1 VKFIKRIIYLCI
13 TKPADTGDDPSQ
25 VFDDGRVT
33 SLKKILVLFPL
44 AIIIMGLALWGSV
57 SLVIDLFTDDPF
69 DPNDDDDWLWVVFI
83 FVGIIVLSFFSD
95 AWGAATQKT
104 NMDLRAD
111 AANRIYI
118 KNNSADSNQEKSK
131 EQRLVELETL
141 FQKGLIDKSEY
152 VSSRLK
158 ILGE

>member
-1 VKFIKRIIYLCI
+1 VKLIKRIVYLCI
-13 TKPADTGDDPSQ
+13 TKPADAGTDPSQ
-25 VFDDGRVT
+25 IFDDGRVT

-44 AIIIMGLALWGSV
+44 AIMITGLALWGSV

-69 DPNDDDDWLWVVFI
+69 DSNDDDDWLWVVFI
-83 FVGIIVLSFFSD
+83 FVGIIVLSFFNN
-95 AWGAATQKT
+95 AWGAAAQKT

-118 KNNSADSNQEKSK
+118 KNNSADSNEEKSK

-141 FQKGLIDKSEY
+141 FQKGLIDNSEY

>member
-1 VKFIKRIIYLCI
+1 
-13 TKPADTGDDPSQ
+13 
-25 VFDDGRVT
+25 
-33 SLKKILVLFPL
+33 
-44 AIIIMGLALWGSV
+44 
-57 SLVIDLFTDDPF
+57 
-69 DPNDDDDWLWVVFI
+69 
-83 FVGIIVLSFFSD
+83 
-95 AWGAATQKT
+95 
-104 NMDLRAD
+104 MDLRAD

-118 KNNSADSNQEKSK
+118 KNTSADSNQEKSK

>member
-1 VKFIKRIIYLCI
+1 MKFIRRIVYLCI
-13 TKPADTGDDPSQ
+13 TKPADPGANPSQ
-25 VFDDGRVT
+25 VFEDGRVS
-33 SLKKILVLFPL
+33 SLKRILVLFPL
-44 AIIIMGLALWGSV
+44 AMIITGLALWGSV
-57 SLVIDLFTDDPF
+57 SLVIDLFTDDPI
-69 DPNDDDDWLWVVFI
+69 DPTDDDDWLWVVFI
-83 FVGIIVLSFFSD
+83 FVGIIVLSYFSD
-95 AWGAATQKT
+95 IWGAATQKT

-118 KNNSADSNQEKSK
+118 KNNSADSNVEKSK